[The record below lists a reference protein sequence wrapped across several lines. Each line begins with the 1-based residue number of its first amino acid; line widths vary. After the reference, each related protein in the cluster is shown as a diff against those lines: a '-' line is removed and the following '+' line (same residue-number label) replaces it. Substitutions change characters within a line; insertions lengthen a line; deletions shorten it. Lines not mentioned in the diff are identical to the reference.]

1 MNFLKE
7 IRHHLKEFESTS
19 SDEIHRFIDF
29 LHSKYEPVG
38 PAVVAPPAPLGQP
51 DASTFTAP
59 VVDPTPVSVVEP
71 TIEIVAPVV
80 EEAPE
85 PVAEVVAESVVEE
98 TPAEDAPK
106 KAKKAE

>member
-1 MNFLKE
+1 MHFLKE
-7 IRHHLKEFESTS
+7 IRHHLKEFESEAY
-19 SDEIHRFIDF
+19 DEIHRFIDF

-59 VVDPTPVSVVEP
+59 VVDPTPAAIVEP
-71 TIEIVAPVV
+71 TIEVTAPVAEV
-80 EEAPE
+80 TAE
-85 PVAEVVAESVVEE
+85 PVAEE
-98 TPAEDAPK
+98 TTTEDAPK

>member
-38 PAVVAPPAPLGQP
+38 PAVVAPPAPIGQP

-59 VVDPTPVSVVEP
+59 VVDPTP
-71 TIEIVAPVV
+71 APVV
-80 EEAPE
+80 ETTSE
-85 PVAEVVAESVVEE
+85 PVAEVVAEPVIEPVVEV
-98 TPAEDAPK
+98 TPEPVVEDTVVEK
-106 KAKKAE
+106 ITNSKSAK